1 METYTKALIFAAK
14 AHHGKY
20 RKGSGLPYIV
30 HPIAVAALA
39 HERGWPEHV
48 VVACLLH
55 DTVEDTATTI
65 EDVRAEFGEKVA
77 RIVAALTR
85 DDDNETYAELI
96 IRIKTVGESPEA
108 IDEQVAAKDCDVSH
122 NLSDLPVGH
131 RLRKRYER
139 ALTSLRA

>member
-14 AHHGKY
+14 AHHGQY

-65 EDVRAEFGEKVA
+65 EDIRTEFGDKVA
-77 RIVAALTR
+77 RIVEALTR
-85 DDDNETYAELI
+85 RPGEVYADFI
-96 IRIKTVGESPEA
+96 IRCKTEGESPEA

-122 NLSDLPVGH
+122 NLSDLPEGH
-131 RLRKRYER
+131 RLRKRYEKAR
-139 ALTSLRA
+139 AVLRS

>member
-14 AHHGKY
+14 AHHGQY

-48 VVACLLH
+48 VTACLLH

-65 EDVRAEFGEKVA
+65 EDIRAEFGEKVA

-85 DDDNETYAELI
+85 NENETYADFI
-96 IRIKTVGESPEA
+96 VRVKTVGESPEA
-108 IDEQVAAKDCDVSH
+108 IDEQVAAKDCDVSN
-122 NLSDLPVGH
+122 NLSDLPAGH
-131 RLRKRYER
+131 RLRKRYEK
-139 ALTSLRA
+139 ALASLRS